1 MLGSEENI
9 KIYHYCN
16 YIITYYYLYQKKK
29 NLSQKR
35 SNYILHKIFKC
46 LDILLL
52 ECLDHNKKY
61 LCVYIYTHT
70 YTQI

>member
-29 NLSQKR
+29 SISKKIKL
-35 SNYILHKIFKC
+35 YI
-46 LDILLL
+46 
-52 ECLDHNKKY
+52 
-61 LCVYIYTHT
+61 
-70 YTQI
+70 TQNI